1 MTSET
6 GKLVLMADDD
16 EEDCLLASEAF
27 LSSGARASF
36 RHVQD
41 GTVLMDYLAGC
52 LCSDSEGLPD
62 LILLDLNM
70 PRKDGRQALMEIR
83 SNPALQSIPIVI
95 LTTSYE
101 EKDIEFSMNE
111 GADSFI
117 TKPATFLEWEEHMK
131 SLAKCWL
138 KE

>member
-1 MTSET
+1 MTTEIQ
-6 GKLVLMADDD
+6 KKVLMVDDD

-27 LSSGARASF
+27 AESGADAAF
-36 RHVQD
+36 VCIED
-41 GTVLMDYLAGC
+41 GIKLMDYL
-52 LCSDSEGLPD
+52 SERTRLEPDELPA

-70 PRKDGRQALMEIR
+70 PRKDGREALLEIR
-83 SNPALQSIPIVI
+83 SDPALHTIPVVI

-101 EKDIEFSMNE
+101 EKDIEFSMKA

-117 TKPATFLEWEEHMK
+117 TKPVTFVEWVEKMK

-138 KE
+138 EE